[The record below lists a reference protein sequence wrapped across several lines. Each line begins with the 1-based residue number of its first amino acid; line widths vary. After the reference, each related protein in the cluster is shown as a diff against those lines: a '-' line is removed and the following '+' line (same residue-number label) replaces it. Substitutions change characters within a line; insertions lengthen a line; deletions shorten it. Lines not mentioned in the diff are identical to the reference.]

1 MTEKE
6 KKRLV
11 KIGDNLRK
19 IRESM
24 EYSQEDLA
32 SRCTVERAKIS
43 KIENATAN
51 HYITTLIE
59 IAYGL
64 NIHPKNLLDVNFDFE
79 NED

>member
-6 KKRLV
+6 RKRLA

-32 SRCTVERAKIS
+32 ALCTVDRGKIS

-64 NIHPKNLLDVNFDFE
+64 NIHPKKLLDVNFEFDD
-79 NED
+79 ED

>member
-1 MTEKE
+1 MTEKDR
-6 KKRLV
+6 KRLA

-19 IRESM
+19 IREGM
-24 EYSQEDLA
+24 KFSQEDLA
-32 SRCTVERAKIS
+32 AHCKVERAKIS

-51 HYITTLIE
+51 HYVTTLIE